1 MELIRSREG
10 SRESEIPTRHYLGQ
24 RAGGSPGAG
33 RGGEAYAHQI
43 NLPNRKS
50 VQGLS
55 CGVV

>member
-10 SRESEIPTRHYLGQ
+10 SRGSEIPTKHYLGQ

-33 RGGEAYAHQI
+33 RGGEVYAHQL
-43 NLPNRKS
+43 NLPDRTY

-55 CGVV
+55 CGIV